1 MPSGD
6 PKIHGTGT
14 FSISDLS
21 YTTQIENL
29 KDRLAKAEA
38 EVAKAR
44 AAARLM
50 EGKIHRALQDAFQVG
65 CLTQKVAGDKN
76 DSGSALLTAKHKHCD
91 LALAKLL
98 SATDKEM
105 SGGFSPF

>member
-1 MPSGD
+1 MAGD
-6 PKIHGTGT
+6 PTIYRQGK
-14 FSISDLS
+14 FSISELS

-38 EVAKAR
+38 EAAKSKAR
-44 AAARLM
+44 LHLLEA
-50 EGKIHRALQDAFQVG
+50 KIHRALQDAFQVG

-76 DSGSALLTAKHKHCD
+76 DSGSALLLAKHKHCD